1 MVGLTVDTGSSVAE
15 GSQCA
20 PFSDSRWRAES
31 TVGSY
36 GLSLELRQPGGHI
49 LSFRYLCG
57 DGRVRYLRVDAQ
69 QVDLVGGNAE
79 GRGKDIFK
87 ALRSDQIIKFSV
99 FANPI

>member
-36 GLSLELRQPGGHI
+36 GLSLELRQQRDTFFPFTIYVVTGESGT
-49 LSFRYLCG
+49 S
-57 DGRVRYLRVDAQ
+57 
-69 QVDLVGGNAE
+69 E
-79 GRGKDIFK
+79 
-87 ALRSDQIIKFSV
+87 
-99 FANPI
+99 